1 MLSETAELAEL
12 LAAVGQHD
20 RAAFKLLYDRTSSK
34 LLGVI
39 SRILRNRAAAGE
51 VLQDVYLRIW
61 QNALS
66 FDPGSGR
73 AMTWMIT
80 IARNAAIDVIRRRT
94 HVEVTTGSE
103 AEHRMQ
109 NVAGTDDP
117 ERSVVIQDQLLR
129 CLGQLQPQQRE
140 CVVLA
145 YCGGYSRDELA
156 THFGRPVATVKT
168 WLHRSLVSLRTCL
181 GAP

>member
-1 MLSETAELAEL
+1 MLSETAELAGL
-12 LAAVGQHD
+12 LAAVSRGD

-34 LLGVI
+34 LFGVVL
-39 SRILRNRAAAGE
+39 RIVRDRAAAGE
-51 VLQDVYLRIW
+51 VLQDVYLRVW
-61 QNALS
+61 QNASS

-73 AMTWMIT
+73 PMTWMIT

-94 HVEVTTGSE
+94 EILPMTGSE
-103 AEHRMQ
+103 AESRMQ
-109 NVAGTDDP
+109 NVASTDDP
-117 ERSVVIQDQLLR
+117 EQSVIIQDQLLR
-129 CLGQLQPQQRE
+129 CLGQLDEQQRE

-145 YCGGYSRDELA
+145 YCSGYSREELA

-168 WLHRSLVSLRTCL
+168 WLHRSLVALRLCL